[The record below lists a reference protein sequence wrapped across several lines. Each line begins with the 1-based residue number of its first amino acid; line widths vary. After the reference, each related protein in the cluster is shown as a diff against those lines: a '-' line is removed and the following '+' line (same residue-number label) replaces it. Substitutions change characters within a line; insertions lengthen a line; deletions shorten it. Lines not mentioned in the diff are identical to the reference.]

1 LYVAPANS
9 LDKYFIV
16 SGTVLVLG
24 SDPGINDVALPTVV
38 QHTTPEP
45 GSLMLPGTGVIG
57 LAGMLRDEF
66 KV

>member
-1 LYVAPANS
+1 LYVAAANS
-9 LDKYFIV
+9 LDEYSIV
-16 SGTVLVLG
+16 SGTVQVLG
-24 SDPGINDVALPTVV
+24 TDPGINDVALPTVV

-57 LAGMLRDEF
+57 LAGMLRHGF